1 MEGYVLKTFGIKA
14 LRQFIAETG
23 FIIICCQATA
33 GRCAIVGFADG
44 PCIQVTC
51 MLKNIEEFLNSCNYY
66 RCHYSYLVNI
76 SYITR
81 VDYDERRIAAIQ
93 KLFNIF
99 EFACDLLCREQS
111 ANPTI
116 AHLPAVA
123 WQQIIIKPVSAINC
137 RKRL

>member
-1 MEGYVLKTFGIKA
+1 MEGYVLYTFGIKA

-81 VDYDERRIAAIQ
+81 VDYDERRIYFKEYFTAELCVRNVTEMKFIMA
-93 KLFNIF
+93 NRDN
-99 EFACDLLCREQS
+99 DLYNS
-111 ANPTI
+111 F
-116 AHLPAVA
+116 
-123 WQQIIIKPVSAINC
+123 
-137 RKRL
+137 RKNLSMENNDYHIC